1 MRAGKEDEA
10 RAEAPKVL
18 RIDPKFSVERY
29 VNVLPFDQS
38 TKDRFADRLHKA
50 GLK

>member
-1 MRAGKEDEA
+1 MAMGHEKQARTEA
-10 RAEAPKVL
+10 AEVL

-29 VNVLPFDQS
+29 VKNRPIDPAA
-38 TKDRFADRLHKA
+38 KDRLAELLRKA